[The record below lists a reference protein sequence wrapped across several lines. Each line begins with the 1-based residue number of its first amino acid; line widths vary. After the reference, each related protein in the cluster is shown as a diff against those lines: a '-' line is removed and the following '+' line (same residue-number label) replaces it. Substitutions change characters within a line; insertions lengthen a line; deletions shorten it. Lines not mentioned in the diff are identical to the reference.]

1 MPVSEVMESQA
12 SQPKSILE
20 AALLCAAQP
29 MSVKDMQ
36 VLLGHD
42 WSASAVHGLL
52 SELQQDWADRGL
64 ALVALSSGWCFQT
77 RVQIRDVLERLH
89 PEKPLRYSRAAMETL
104 AVIAYRQPVTR
115 GDIEDI
121 RGVVVSAPIIRQL
134 EDRGWIESVG
144 HREAPGRPA
153 LYATTRQFLDDLG
166 LRALDELP
174 ALDAL
179 MVASEPLQA
188 SLLPESDGVPAL
200 GATGA
205 STEASAAADDETSL
219 NAAAAVK
226 MPGAVLSPG
235 EFSEEEPSHHE

>member
-1 MPVSEVMESQA
+1 MESQA

-36 VLLGHD
+36 LLLGEEC
-42 WSASAVHGLL
+42 SAAALQSLL
-52 SELQQDWADRGL
+52 SEIQSDWADRGL
-64 ALVALSSGWCFQT
+64 ALVALAGGWCFQT
-77 RVQIRDVLERLH
+77 RAQIRSAMERLH

-121 RGVVVSAPIIRQL
+121 RGVVVSAPIMRQL
-134 EDRGWIESVG
+134 EERGWIESVG
-144 HREAPGRPA
+144 HKEAPGRPA

-166 LRALDELP
+166 LRALSDLP

-179 MVASEPLQA
+179 MAATEPLQA
-188 SLLPESDGVPAL
+188 SLLPDEER
-200 GATGA
+200 T
-205 STEASAAADDETSL
+205 SAPHAEVV
-219 NAAAAVK
+219 AAAAIADGSQDLDTALAVT
-226 MPGAVLSPG
+226 MPAAVMLSSNT
-235 EFSEEEPSHHE
+235 SEEEPSHHE